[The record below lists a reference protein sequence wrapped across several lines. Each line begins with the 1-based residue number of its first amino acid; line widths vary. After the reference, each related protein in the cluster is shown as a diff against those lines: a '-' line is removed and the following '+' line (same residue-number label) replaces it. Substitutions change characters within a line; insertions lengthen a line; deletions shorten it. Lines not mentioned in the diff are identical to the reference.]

1 MMKSWIVIGLAVL
14 LPDTALAQGPAPEA
28 VPSVGGNLPAD
39 FYPKPACSAP
49 SRRKLGRP
57 SSGDWGDAALYNRNV
72 EKFNKE
78 AAVYNDCMQAYSA
91 RVGNDIQSVLSTV
104 NSAVAAATGQ
114 PPPTPPTAVG
124 NLPPDFY
131 PRSPCA
137 NPDRAAIGIMPATSD
152 HAAMTAY
159 NLKVKAFNEQ
169 AAAFTV
175 CLKSYQDR
183 AKRDIDQIQ
192 AISHQA
198 ITGSQ

>member
-1 MMKSWIVIGLAVL
+1 
-14 LPDTALAQGPAPEA
+14 LPDTALAQAPAPEA
-28 VPSVGGNLPAD
+28 GPPLAGNLPAD
-39 FYPKPACSAP
+39 FYPKPVCAAP
-49 SRRKLGRP
+49 SRRKLSRP
-57 SSGDWGDAALYNRNV
+57 SSNEREDVLFYNRNV

-78 AAVYNDCMQAYSA
+78 SAVYNDCMQAYSTK
-91 RVGNDIQSVLSTV
+91 VGNDIQGVLSTV

-114 PPPTPPTAVG
+114 PPPAPPAAAG
-124 NLPPDFY
+124 NLPLGFY
-131 PRSPCA
+131 PSSPCA
-137 NPDRAAIGIMPATSD
+137 NPDRAAIGLMPPAND

-192 AISHQA
+192 ATSHQV